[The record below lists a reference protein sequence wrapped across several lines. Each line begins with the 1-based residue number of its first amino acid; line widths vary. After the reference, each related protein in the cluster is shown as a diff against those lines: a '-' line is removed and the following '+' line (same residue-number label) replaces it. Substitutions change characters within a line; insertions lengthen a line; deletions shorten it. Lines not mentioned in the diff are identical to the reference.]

1 MLILI
6 NIFTFF
12 YTVYANPACFQ
23 GNFEKCDIIKNYGF
37 SVKNFLAGKYETI
50 ITSMFLHANL
60 QHLVANMIALF
71 FLGSALEK
79 RPGRIKY
86 IIAYLLGGIAGNFSM
101 FVPIFAKPK
110 TIAIGA
116 SAAISGLI
124 GLGIFTT
131 PTKLVLF
138 PTFIP
143 FPFMIAGAI
152 YLLATLANLFEISH
166 IGYHA
171 HLFGLLAGGLFGL
184 TFTTNRKKKLLIFII
199 ILIILALL
207 PTILGII
214 LG

>member
-1 MLILI
+1 M
-6 NIFTFF
+6 
-12 YTVYANPACFQ
+12 CFQ
-23 GNFEKCDIIKNYGF
+23 GNFEKCYIIKSYGF
-37 SVKNFLAGKYETI
+37 SINNFLTGKYETI
-50 ITSMFLHANL
+50 ITSIFLHASL
-60 QHLVANMIALF
+60 QHLAANMIALF
-71 FLGSALEK
+71 FIGSALEK
-79 RPGRIKY
+79 KPGKVKY
-86 IIAYLLGGIAGNFSM
+86 VTAYLLGGIAGNISM
-101 FVPIFAKPK
+101 FIPIFAKPE

-116 SAAISGLI
+116 SAAISGLV

-131 PTKLVLF
+131 PTRFVLF

-143 FPFMIAGAI
+143 FPFMVAGAI

-184 TFTTNRKKKLLIFII
+184 GFTTSRKKKLLIFAT

-207 PTILGII
+207 PTILDIV